1 MGQTNVNVKDMR
13 NNQETKSRMNVSSS
27 ESHSEEKGR
36 KECEKS
42 YEERKAWAWN
52 NGIKERREQPNRETN
67 PPMIA
72 SAKNYTNKNKT
83 KKRTDRTLGQMVK
96 AKLYS

>member
-42 YEERKAWAWN
+42 YEERKAWA
-52 NGIKERREQPNRETN
+52 
-67 PPMIA
+67 
-72 SAKNYTNKNKT
+72 
-83 KKRTDRTLGQMVK
+83 
-96 AKLYS
+96 